1 MSYAKKLGRFAS
13 LTEAQL
19 ESLSLYRR
27 VLNGEITSKEAA
39 RLRTPKP
46 VSLGTYHRVLNQA
59 VRNLQASVWTVLAA
73 VNLGLLREQELKRL
87 IDLLPKTSGL
97 QEGSEIELLAVIQAI
112 VSHIV
117 MK

>member
-1 MSYAKKLGRFAS
+1 MGYSKKLGRFAS
-13 LTEAQL
+13 LTEAQV

-39 RLRTPKP
+39 LLRTPKP

-59 VRNLQASVWTVLAA
+59 VRNLQASVWTVLVA

-87 IDLLPKTSGL
+87 IDLLPKTIDSE
-97 QEGSEIELLAVIQAI
+97 EGNETELLAVIQAI

>member
-1 MSYAKKLGRFAS
+1 MSCAKKLGRFAS
-13 LTEAQL
+13 LTDTQL

-39 RLRTPKP
+39 LLRTPKS

-59 VRNLQASVWTVLAA
+59 IRNLQASVWTVLVG
-73 VNLGLLREQELKRL
+73 VNLGLLRSQELKRL
-87 IDLLPKTSGL
+87 VDLLPKTADLG
-97 QEGSEIELLAVIQAI
+97 EESETELLAVIQAI
-112 VSHIV
+112 VSHLV